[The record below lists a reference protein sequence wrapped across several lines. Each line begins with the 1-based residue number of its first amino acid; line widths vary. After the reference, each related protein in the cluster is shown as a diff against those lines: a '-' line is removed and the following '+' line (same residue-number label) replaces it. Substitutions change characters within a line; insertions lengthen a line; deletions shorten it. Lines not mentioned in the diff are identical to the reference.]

1 MLFYFLTIIVFIA
14 EIIIA
19 TAIVFYL
26 IKFDK
31 VINKYNVFIV
41 ETKPLIKDMAQT
53 IRELSERYL
62 EMMPKI
68 VDKLKLLVANIIKDQ
83 LKGFVGTL
91 TFWLVK
97 KEVEKHV

>member
-19 TAIVFYL
+19 LAIVFHL

-31 VINKYNVFIV
+31 VLNKYNVFLV

-53 IRELSERYL
+53 VRKISERYL

-68 VDKLKLLVANIIKDQ
+68 VDKLKLFVTNIIKDQ
-83 LKGFVGTL
+83 LKGLVGAL

-97 KEVEKHV
+97 KEVEKHI